1 MAPAFGAPDMVA
13 PGDPMMMSPRVINTA
28 APKCPFVSA
37 LPVNASWST
46 WRISSPAA
54 LIPFALP

>member
-13 PGDPMMMSPRVINTA
+13 PGEPMMMSPVINTA
-28 APKCPFVSA
+28 APVSVCFCVA
-37 LPVNASWST
+37 CECVLVT

>member
-1 MAPAFGAPDMVA
+1 MVA
-13 PGDPMMMSPRVINTA
+13 PGDPMTSCWDISPTA